1 MTCYHHLSPEE
12 RAVIMLE
19 SQQGQSIRCIAD
31 LLNRS
36 PSTISRELKRHR
48 SDNDAA
54 YCATTAACQYWDN
67 RQRSVR
73 RRKLEINTTLYV
85 LVTDWLLDYQWS
97 PEQISGTLKSLYP
110 GDKSMHVSHETIYAC
125 IYAHPRGELKKL
137 LIQAL
142 RRGKS
147 KRGPRGSKNTSY
159 SSLKIAEEQRIVNRP
174 EEINERKIPGH
185 WEGDLIVGA
194 YNQSCVGTL
203 VERTTGYLLLCK
215 MRSKS
220 AADVRQ
226 GFEKKLQDLPDCL
239 RRSMTYDR
247 GAEMA
252 EHALMTKE
260 LKMTIYFADPHA
272 PWQRG
277 SNENINGLLRQYLP
291 KGTDL
296 SVFSQGDLDRIAW
309 LLNTRPRKR
318 FKFLAPEEK
327 FIEFMDEHL
336 INVALDS

>member
-1 MTCYHHLSPEE
+1 
-12 RAVIMLE
+12 
-19 SQQGQSIRCIAD
+19 
-31 LLNRS
+31 
-36 PSTISRELKRHR
+36 
-48 SDNDAA
+48 
-54 YCATTAACQYWDN
+54 
-67 RQRSVR
+67 
-73 RRKLEINTTLYV
+73 
-85 LVTDWLLDYQWS
+85 
-97 PEQISGTLKSLYP
+97 
-110 GDKSMHVSHETIYAC
+110 
-125 IYAHPRGELKKL
+125 
-137 LIQAL
+137 
-142 RRGKS
+142 
-147 KRGPRGSKNTSY
+147 
-159 SSLKIAEEQRIVNRP
+159 
-174 EEINERKIPGH
+174 
-185 WEGDLIVGA
+185 
-194 YNQSCVGTL
+194 
-203 VERTTGYLLLCK
+203 